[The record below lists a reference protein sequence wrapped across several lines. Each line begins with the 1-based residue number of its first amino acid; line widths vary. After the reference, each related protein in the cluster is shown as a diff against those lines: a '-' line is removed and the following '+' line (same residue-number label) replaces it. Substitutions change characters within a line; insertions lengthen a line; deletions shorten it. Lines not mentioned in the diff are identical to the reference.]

1 MNIAVA
7 EFRSGGPST
16 MAQPFVQLEN
26 ESQPSQSMHGDTLL
40 MRELTHRV
48 ANDWASA
55 IATLTIA
62 AKRTDNP
69 QVKSLLGDVAGKF
82 HGHVELFRALQVPE
96 RDTTID
102 AAEYLGRLCH
112 SISRSKLDSLKIGL
126 TFAADPLP
134 IKAEYCWRLGMIVVE
149 LVTNSA
155 RHAFHGEDGALIR
168 VDLSWRGPLA
178 VCRVSDNGSGHAG
191 ARPGAGRN
199 IVQELAKSIGGLL
212 DQDFG
217 SHGSTSI
224 LQFPI

>member
-1 MNIAVA
+1 M
-7 EFRSGGPST
+7 
-16 MAQPFVQLEN
+16 
-26 ESQPSQSMHGDTLL
+26 
-40 MRELTHRV
+40 
-48 ANDWASA
+48 
-55 IATLTIA
+55 
-62 AKRTDNP
+62 
-69 QVKSLLGDVAGKF
+69 
-82 HGHVELFRALQVPE
+82 
-96 RDTTID
+96 
-102 AAEYLGRLCH
+102 
-112 SISRSKLDSLKIGL
+112 SRSKLDSMKIRL

-134 IKAEYCWRLGMIVVE
+134 IKAEYCWRLGMIVAE

-155 RHAFHGEDGALIR
+155 RHAFHGADGALIR

-224 LQFPI
+224 LQFLL

>member
-1 MNIAVA
+1 MNIAA
-7 EFRSGGPST
+7 ADSQSGARPI
-16 MAQPFVQLEN
+16 MAQPFTHVEDQTHSASTHSEA
-26 ESQPSQSMHGDTLL
+26 LL

-55 IATLTIA
+55 IATLTLA

-69 QVKSLLGDVAGKF
+69 QAKSVLGDVAGQL
-82 HGHVELFRALQVPE
+82 HGQVELFRALQIPE

-102 AAEYLGRLCH
+102 AAQYLERLCH
-112 SISRSKLDSLKIGL
+112 SISRSKLDPLKIAL

-134 IKAEYCWRLGMIVVE
+134 LKAERCWRLGMIVVE

-155 RHAFHGEDGALIR
+155 RHAFHGKDGALIR

-178 VCRVSDNGSGHAG
+178 VCRVSDNGSGHASS
-191 ARPGAGRN
+191 RPGHGRN
-199 IVQELAKSIGGLL
+199 IVHQLARSIGGLL
-212 DQDFG
+212 DEDFG
-217 SHGSTSI
+217 TQGSTSI